1 MEGEYSMRKV
11 ISKILGG
18 TLFFCMTMPTILALA
33 SEDSSGLKLQENG
46 YEQSELINDATTI
59 ENVDWYIGREGDV
72 PISFEKNGDVVTYQ
86 YNENLQR
93 TSKSINDMQIAT
105 YTYIGIN
112 VASEKTAQY
121 EINYVYGQNE
131 KEIYPYGFS
140 YNGESYFYGYDGN
153 CIRYIYNMEHAIVA
167 EYVYG
172 AHLDLIGVYNYDEN
186 GELIT
191 EAGNYVG
198 DINSI
203 RGYGMFYDKETGF
216 YYLAGQYYIP
226 RLATFW
232 EVETQLDLKKS
243 DIAVLWGQEDA
254 MLLYYQL
261 MNNSDHGKDIEYNYN
276 GNGWCSALSNVEVI
290 SRLIYGEC
298 GYEGSG
304 YYAQR
309 KAVGWVLQN
318 RYDYSSTRFPN
329 NFKEIAMQT
338 DEFKVISGPNNA
350 TAIARKGILRESG
363 SWAECTKIAASLM
376 CSFNASEFS
385 AMISKPS
392 GFSNQMFFV
401 SLGVWNAGYNDGNST
416 LNGNAVQNIILNIG
430 NVENPN
436 VFFNFLDI

>member
-1 MEGEYSMRKV
+1 
-11 ISKILGG
+11 
-18 TLFFCMTMPTILALA
+18 
-33 SEDSSGLKLQENG
+33 
-46 YEQSELINDATTI
+46 
-59 ENVDWYIGREGDV
+59 
-72 PISFEKNGDVVTYQ
+72 
-86 YNENLQR
+86 
-93 TSKSINDMQIAT
+93 MQIAT

-232 EVETQLDLKKS
+232 EVETQLNLEKS

-276 GNGWCSALSNVEVI
+276 GNGWCSALSDAEVI

-298 GYEGSG
+298 GYEGSGYEASG

-318 RYDYSSTRFPN
+318 RYDYSSNRFPN

-401 SLGVWNAGYNDGNST
+401 SLGVWNAGYNAGNST